1 MKMAGKGTW
10 GEASSELVSGD
21 GKKMVWKSKVRRVF
35 EVGMGACED
44 TVRSG
49 LGSRSRL

>member
-1 MKMAGKGTW
+1 MGTLR
-10 GEASSELVSGD
+10 EVRSELVSGD

-44 TVRSG
+44 TVRSR
-49 LGSRSRL
+49 LDSRSPL